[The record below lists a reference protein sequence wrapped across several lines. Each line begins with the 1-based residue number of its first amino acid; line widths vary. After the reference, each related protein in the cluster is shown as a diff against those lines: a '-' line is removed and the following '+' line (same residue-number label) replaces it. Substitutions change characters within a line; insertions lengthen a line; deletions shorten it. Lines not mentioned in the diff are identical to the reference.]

1 MADIRVGLLL
11 FLKMLVGV
19 MGVLTFYYAIVLRP
33 QIRFLERKMGLPEY
47 EGTVHQKT
55 MRFSL
60 SRLQSVSRRL
70 RMVILLIGL
79 FWLGIFPMLLR

>member
-47 EGTVHQKT
+47 EGTLHQKT

-60 SRLQSVSRRL
+60 SRLQSVSQRL
-70 RMVILLIGL
+70 RVVILLIGL
-79 FWLGIFPMLLR
+79 LSVGLAPLFFR